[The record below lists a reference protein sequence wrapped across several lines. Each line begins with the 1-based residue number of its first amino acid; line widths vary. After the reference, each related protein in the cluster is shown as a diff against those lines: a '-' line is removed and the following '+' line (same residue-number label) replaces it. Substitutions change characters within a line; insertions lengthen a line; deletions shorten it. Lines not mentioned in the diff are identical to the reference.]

1 HSAALAESSAT
12 AARGSADEAWSYA
25 NEAKQSAIAAG
36 KDSDAA
42 DKAAKDALAAWVTK
56 TREEAEVARKEE
68 NRTNLAALQEME
80 EALADAAADD
90 DISVWDVLSG
100 VGHTVLD
107 VAGLVPG
114 VGEIADLANA
124 GWYGLEGDAL
134 NASLSAAS
142 AIPFVGWG
150 ATGAKWGKNM
160 FRGAEAFMK
169 AERASG
175 SVAHIWASSKK
186 FPSVKN
192 ALEHFKS
199 HRGEFPELQNAKQ
212 YVEMAHFYRQAANS
226 PKPPAGYR
234 VWDRLDKSGNLNGYV
249 VYEKKSNTLVSYD
262 SGGVPKTMNRP
273 APKSPDNPRGFD
285 PGRWPTLEDYLKA
298 QGQRER

>member
-1 HSAALAESSAT
+1 M
-12 AARGSADEAWSYA
+12 
-25 NEAKQSAIAAG
+25 
-36 KDSDAA
+36 
-42 DKAAKDALAAWVTK
+42 TK

-169 AERASG
+169 ASAPADPWPTSGRAARNSLT
-175 SVAHIWASSKK
+175 SRTLWNTLRATAVN
-186 FPSVKN
+186 FPS
-192 ALEHFKS
+192 
-199 HRGEFPELQNAKQ
+199 
-212 YVEMAHFYRQAANS
+212 
-226 PKPPAGYR
+226 
-234 VWDRLDKSGNLNGYV
+234 
-249 VYEKKSNTLVSYD
+249 
-262 SGGVPKTMNRP
+262 
-273 APKSPDNPRGFD
+273 
-285 PGRWPTLEDYLKA
+285 
-298 QGQRER
+298 